1 LDLFVVSRFSIAM
14 LAYVALAALAMVT
27 LTDQKTRLVTL
38 AILAMFA
45 VKTLVHKRDGE
56 STESSN
62 EDV

>member
-1 LDLFVVSRFSIAM
+1 M
-14 LAYVALAALAMVT
+14 LVYAALAALAMVT

-45 VKTLVHKRDGE
+45 VKTLLHKRDVEG
-56 STESSN
+56 TSSSR

>member
-1 LDLFVVSRFSIAM
+1 M
-14 LAYVALAALAMVT
+14 LVYAALAALAMVT

-56 STESSN
+56 GTSSSQ